1 MVLHRVRLALS
12 LLVILIVA
20 LPQTSKLPV
29 PLAHAATSPLEFM
42 WAAQTAQP
50 TTSVAW
56 GDVDNDG
63 DLDLA
68 VGNYGQPNQL
78 YNNQGGTLVLNSIWI
93 PGAQS
98 TTSVTWG
105 DVDNDGDLDLA
116 VGNYGQPNQLYRNQ
130 GGTLI
135 LDATWLPVARPTQSV
150 AWGDVNGDGY
160 LDLIVGN
167 NGQANQ
173 LYRNQS
179 GTLVL
184 DATWLP
190 AAQPTQSVAWGDVDN
205 DGDLDLAVGNLRAS
219 NQLYRNQGGM
229 LVLDPMWVPSAQQTT
244 SLTWGDVDGD
254 GDLDLAVGNSFQSSQ
269 LYRNRG
275 GTLILDATWKPSPD
289 ETYNLAWGDADS
301 DGDLDL
307 VVTGLRNEIYWNQ
320 GGTLSLDP
328 NWTPRVG
335 GTRSVAWGDMD
346 GDGKLDLATG
356 NFNQLT
362 MIYRNQVSALAA
374 DSAAWNTPTQS
385 TQSLAW
391 GDVDDDGDL
400 DLAVG
405 NKGQPNQLYRNQG
418 GTLVVD
424 TTWIPGAQ
432 PTYSLAWGDV
442 DGDGDLDLVVG
453 NANASNQLYR
463 NQGGTLVLDT
473 TWTPDAQFTMS
484 LAWGDVDGDGDLD
497 LAVGNYGQSNQ
508 LYRNQDGTLILD
520 ATWLPVAR
528 PTQSVAWGDVD
539 RDGDLDL
546 AVGNKGQ
553 PNQLYRNQ
561 SGTLIRDPSWTPD
574 AQPSMSVAWGDMDGD
589 GDLDL
594 AVGNYEASNQL
605 YLNQDGALVLDSRWI
620 PEPSA
625 TMNVVWSDV
634 DGDGDLDLTV
644 AGVES
649 KVYRN
654 ESGTLVLDP
663 WDPPGTET
671 MAWGDVDND
680 GDLDLAA
687 GWITRPGQLYRNGT
701 SGAQRLPANPPT
713 VATRRPDDA
722 AASAGFYSSPRFINS
737 RQITL
742 PFTLTDPEGDPVR
755 AVRAEYSLDG
765 GGRWL
770 PALPTNPH
778 DTVNLATLPERFPS
792 TPVAPISIP
801 DPGPITST
809 VTIAAPAN
817 GTVGSITDVDV
828 ELTLTHPTV
837 GELSADLTA
846 PDGTV
851 VHLFSAVGS
860 SGANMTG
867 LILDDE
873 ATTPIS
879 AGTAPFSGRFRPS
892 GSLAALDGKPPV
904 GQWSLSVTDGTANHT
919 GALIAW
925 ALRIKTTG
933 VHHDFVWDTFAS
945 GVFGQSDNVV
955 VRVIAY
961 PALTTGRNGTSLFQR
976 PYAAAT
982 TFPFRVRGTQVRV
995 MDDQQQPHPMP
1006 DAIVFRLNDTLS
1018 RDQQLF
1024 APSST
1029 APAYTSDSLGYLPG
1043 RGTLALTD
1051 TLIALAP
1058 VPLPGPYSNAYSRT
1072 VRLYATNIIT
1082 TPAGVS
1088 GFTVTQSGVQT
1099 VTVSLKHPLA
1109 LFDLLVSVEWDA
1121 RYDERFTAQLT
1132 GDLARASELLF
1143 QASHGQ
1149 AALGRVTIF
1158 YDRENWDHADIR
1170 IYASNRV
1177 RPSAMI
1183 GGVATSVITDPT
1195 TLNTVIYG
1203 LGQVHMGAIWNRFG
1217 SSNGNLS
1224 DDWPRTLV
1232 HELSHYLFFLGDNYL
1247 GLVQGQVVPV
1257 SSCPGLMGDLYASIW
1272 QYQTRAGWNPGCAT
1286 TFSNQATKRA
1296 DWETITTFYPALR
1309 PPGLA
1314 VGTLPP
1320 GPIRLPLAL
1329 TEIDAVDPL
1338 TATTRLA
1345 VPIFYTVDD
1354 AGGRV
1359 IPALTARA
1367 YLFQHSHGE
1376 PSSDYTQL
1384 TPLGRASNDQVL
1396 ARGARVGDKI
1406 CLFESTVARFGCE
1419 TISAGRE
1426 QLTLHYRPTWQ
1437 PDIQVTPVN
1446 STTLDVTVMGLPLD
1460 TNVLTATLYPLN
1472 DDLRPALVTI
1482 SDAGNGIYRGTFILK
1497 YPLPNA
1503 YIHMETTDRAP
1514 DGEPIWET
1522 VTNFAMDGNAGAYNR
1537 IGGGAYNRI
1546 GGGAYNRIGG
1556 GAYNRIG
1563 GGAYNR
1569 IGGGAYNRIGGGSFV
1584 RTGAAPVS
1592 SAEGDVQIVGD
1603 NLNFA
1608 LGQFLLFQTTSSL
1621 PPLPPWATL
1630 IGQGYRFTT
1639 SPNIP
1644 NLSGSALSF
1653 SYLDSEVPA
1662 GEETGIQVYYRN
1674 PTASAWTPITTT
1686 LDTYFNLA
1694 SIPTQGPGLYAL
1706 MSSVHVLLPAVGWNM
1721 FSYPVA
1727 LSREVGLALG
1737 SISDSYRI
1745 VYSHVPTDTL
1755 DPWKVYMPAPA
1766 PTWASDLKQ
1775 LSFGRG
1781 YWIYVTQAT
1790 DVLLKGGSTTNIV
1803 RTAGALSL
1811 PPAVIYGVL
1820 NTEAGQPVEAH
1831 IGDTV
1836 CGSSVTRDVG
1846 GQVGM
1851 VVKVAAMGPQS
1862 PACGMPG
1869 SAITITVGGRAVG
1882 TTTWDNTVAMDLT
1895 RVYLPLLRR

>member
-1 MVLHRVRLALS
+1 MFPHRVRLALS
-12 LLVILIVA
+12 LLVILVVA
-20 LPQTSKLPV
+20 LPRLSDLPV
-29 PLAHAATSPLEFM
+29 PLAVPTAHAATSPLEFM
-42 WAAQTAQP
+42 WAAQEAKA

-68 VGNYGQPNQL
+68 VGNYGQPSQL
-78 YNNQGGTLVLNSIWI
+78 YRNQGGTLILDATWLPVAR
-93 PGAQS
+93 PTQS
-98 TTSVTWG
+98 VAWG

-135 LDATWLPVARPTQSV
+135 PDATWLPVARPTQSV

-205 DGDLDLAVGNLRAS
+205 DGDLDLAVGNLRGS

-229 LVLDPMWVPSAQQTT
+229 LVLDSTWVPSAQQTT
-244 SLTWGDVDGD
+244 SLAWGDVDGD
-254 GDLDLAVGNSFQSSQ
+254 GDLDLAVGNSFQASQ

-275 GTLILDATWKPSPD
+275 GTLVLDATWKPLPS
-289 ETYNLAWGDADS
+289 ETYGLAWGDADS

-320 GGTLSLDP
+320 GGTLTLDP

-335 GTRSVAWGDMD
+335 GTRSVAWGDVD

-362 MIYRNQVSALAA
+362 MIYRNQVSALTA

-385 TQSLAW
+385 TH
-391 GDVDDDGDL
+391 
-400 DLAVG
+400 
-405 NKGQPNQLYRNQG
+405 
-418 GTLVVD
+418 
-424 TTWIPGAQ
+424 
-432 PTYSLAWGDV
+432 SLAWGDV
-442 DGDGDLDLVVG
+442 DGDGDLDLAVGNNGQPNQLYRNRGGTLIVDTTWIPGVQPTHSLAWGDVDGDGDLDLIVG

-463 NQGGTLVLDT
+463 NQGGALVLDT

-508 LYRNQDGTLILD
+508 LYRNQGGTLVLD
-520 ATWLPVAR
+520 TTWLPVAR

-539 RDGDLDL
+539 GDGDLDL

-574 AQPSMSVAWGDMDGD
+574 AQPSMSVAWGDVDGD

-594 AVGNYEASNQL
+594 AVGNYEVSNQL
-605 YLNQDGALVLDSRWI
+605 YLNQDGSLVLDSRWI
-620 PEPSA
+620 PEPLT
-625 TMNVVWSDV
+625 TMNVVWGDV
-634 DGDGDLDLTV
+634 DSDGDLDLTV

-654 ESGTLVLDP
+654 EGGTLILDP
-663 WDPPGTET
+663 WDPPGTGT
-671 MAWGDVDND
+671 LAWGDVDND

-687 GWITRPGQLYRNGT
+687 DWTTRPGQLYRNGT
-701 SGAQRLPANPPT
+701 SGERSLPANPPT
-713 VATRRPDDA
+713 VAARRPDGA
-722 AASAGFYSSPRFINS
+722 AASAGFYSSPRFIDS

-755 AVRAEYSLDG
+755 VVRAEYSLDG

-770 PALPTNPH
+770 PALPTDPR

-792 TPVAPISIP
+792 NLVAPISIP

-809 VTIAAPAN
+809 VAIASPAN
-817 GTVGSITDVDV
+817 GVVGAITDVDV
-828 ELTLTHPTV
+828 ELTLTHPAV

-851 VHLFSAVGS
+851 VNLFTGVGG

-867 LILDDE
+867 LILDDQ
-873 ATTPIS
+873 ATTPIF

-892 GSLAALDGKPPV
+892 GSLAALDGKSPT
-904 GQWSLSVTDGTANHT
+904 GQWSLRVADGTTPHT
-919 GALIAW
+919 GALVAW

-955 VRVIAY
+955 VRLIAY
-961 PALTTGRNGTSLFQR
+961 PALTTGHNGTPLFQR

-995 MDDQQQPHPMP
+995 IDDRQPPQPMP
-1006 DAIVFRLNDTLS
+1006 NAIVFRLNDTLP

-1058 VPLPGPYSNAYSRT
+1058 VPLPGPYSDAYSRT

-1088 GFTVTQSGVQT
+1088 GFTVRQSGVQT
-1099 VTVSLKHPLA
+1099 VTVSLEHPLA
-1109 LFDLLVSVEWDA
+1109 LFDLGVSVEWDA
-1121 RYDERFTAQLT
+1121 RYDARFTAQLQA
-1132 GDLARASELLF
+1132 DLARASELLF

-1149 AALGRVTIF
+1149 AALGRVRIF
-1158 YDRENWDHADIR
+1158 YDRENWDLADIR
-1170 IYASNRV
+1170 IYASNRI

-1183 GGVATSVITDPT
+1183 GGVATPVITDPT

-1232 HELSHYLFFLGDNYL
+1232 HELSHYLFFVEDNYL

-1257 SSCPGLMGDLYASIW
+1257 STCPGLMGDLYASIW

-1286 TFSNQATKRA
+1286 TFSNQTTGRA

-1314 VGTLPP
+1314 VGTLPS

-1338 TATTRLA
+1338 TPTTRLA

-1376 PSSDYTQL
+1376 SSSDYTQL
-1384 TPLGRASNDQVL
+1384 TPLGRANNDQVL

-1406 CLFESTVARFGCE
+1406 CLFEPTAARFGCE
-1419 TISAGRE
+1419 TIRAGRE
-1426 QLTLHYRPTWQ
+1426 QLTLHHRPAWQ

-1446 STTLDVTVMGLPLD
+1446 SITLDVMVTGLPPG

-1472 DDLRPALVTI
+1472 DDPQPDPATI
-1482 SDAGNGIYRGTFILK
+1482 SDAGSGIYRGTFTLK

-1503 YIHMETTDRAP
+1503 YIHLETADRAP
-1514 DGEPIWET
+1514 NGEPIWET
-1522 VTNFAMDGNAGAYNR
+1522 VTNFAMDGNAGGYNRMGGGGYNR
-1537 IGGGAYNRI
+1537 IGGGGYNRI
-1546 GGGAYNRIGG
+1546 GGGGYNRM
-1556 GAYNRIG
+1556 
-1563 GGAYNR
+1563 
-1569 IGGGAYNRIGGGSFV
+1569 GGGSFI

-1592 SAEGDVQIVGD
+1592 SAEGDVQLVGT
-1603 NLNFA
+1603 NLSFA

-1621 PPLPPWATL
+1621 PALPSWATL

-1639 SPNIP
+1639 SPAP
-1644 NLSGSALSF
+1644 NTPSLTGSVLSF

-1694 SIPTQGPGLYAL
+1694 SIPTQGPGRYAL
-1706 MSSVHVLLPAVGWNM
+1706 MSSVHVSLPTAGWNM

-1727 LSREVGLALG
+1727 ISREVGLALG

-1766 PTWASDLKQ
+1766 PAWTNDLKQ

-1781 YWIYVTQAT
+1781 YWIYATQAT
-1790 DVLLKGGSTTNIV
+1790 DVLLKGGNTTTQA
-1803 RTAGALSL
+1803 RTEGALSL

-1820 NTEAGQPVEAH
+1820 NTEAGQPVEAR
-1831 IGDTV
+1831 IGDVV

-1851 VVKVAAMGPQS
+1851 VVKVAAMGPES

-1869 SAITITVGGRAVG
+1869 SAITVTVAGRAVR
-1882 TTTWDNTVAMDLT
+1882 TTTWNNTAAVDLAAT
-1895 RVYLPLLRR
+1895 VRVYLPLLHR